1 MKFES
6 VPPVTVTLATAGA
19 TAVKSAAVN
28 EVLAAESVKVIN
40 AVWLLRMVAV
50 EEVTVTVG
58 ETVLTATASEAAAVL
73 TLPAASVKAPA
84 ATAMLAAPLKLALGV
99 KMAV

>member
-6 VPPVTVTLATAGA
+6 VPPV
-19 TAVKSAAVN
+19 AVASDDVN
-28 EVLAAESVKVIN
+28 EVLAAERVNVIS

-58 ETVLTATASEAAAVL
+58 ETVLTASASEAAAVL
-73 TLPAASVKAPA
+73 TLPAASLKAPA
-84 ATAMLAAPLKLALGV
+84 ATVMLAAPLKLALGV
-99 KMAV
+99 KTAV